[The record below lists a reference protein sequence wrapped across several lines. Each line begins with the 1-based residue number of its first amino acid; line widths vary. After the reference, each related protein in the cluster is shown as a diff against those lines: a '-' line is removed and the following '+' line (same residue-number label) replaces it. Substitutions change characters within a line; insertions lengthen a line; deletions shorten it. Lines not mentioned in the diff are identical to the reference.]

1 MGFGTTPMNLNKWVN
16 EKRWSDESIQEHT
29 SLYRNSMKI
38 RDRLNIMTINPE
50 KQIVELNKL
59 MRSDTRISTPT
70 NGSTSDEWH
79 NVIEVRGLSV
89 RIHGLQYQR
98 YTKSK
103 GHYIKSNDILFI
115 PYPTLHILNVGG
127 SGVDREVRIKLSNQ
141 SSWRRMLYL

>member
-29 SLYRNSMKI
+29 SLYGNSMKI

-70 NGSTSDEWH
+70 NGSTSDERH
-79 NVIEVRGLSV
+79 NVIKRRGFCV
-89 RIHGLQYQR
+89 WVHGLLYQR
-98 YTKSK
+98 YTKSR
-103 GHYIKSNDILFI
+103 GHYNKSNDILFTSYLT
-115 PYPTLHILNVGG
+115 PHILSVGIIR
-127 SGVDREVRIKLSNQ
+127 VNKEIRIELSNQ